1 MCVLRTVALRP
12 VEAVCDMFRSD
23 VVHAIEERLRELL
36 GATPVACLADVNGTC
51 HGRHRSAA
59 RILRVDCCPKRGLP
73 ASGAGVQCWAD
84 PAVVGGVEGDTGRH
98 DLVDAVENICGQLR
112 VGGGELRLQMVHGS
126 GADDGG
132 GDRGVAA
139 DDEGYREL
147 DERDAGVVGELGE
160 LFDGVELA
168 LVPPS
173 SSARCMT
180 DRAGPGC
187 PARQSWNMIDACPCG
202 A

>member
-1 MCVLRTVALRP
+1 MC
-12 VEAVCDMFRSD
+12 DIFRSD
-23 VVHAIEERLRELL
+23 LVHAIEERLRELL

-59 RILRVDCCPKRGLP
+59 RILRVDCCMKRGLP

-112 VGGGELRLQMVHGS
+112 VGGGEPRLQMVHGS

-147 DERDAGVVGELGE
+147 DERDAGVVDELGE
-160 LFDGVELA
+160 LSGVVELRWFTA
-168 LVPPS
+168 SDMSKRLTSRCLATETGPWT
-173 SSARCMT
+173 SASLR
-180 DRAGPGC
+180 
-187 PARQSWNMIDACPCG
+187 
-202 A
+202 